1 MWPHRRGRP
10 PCLPEQ
16 QMPKTNTQRN
26 ARWVFNFGERADT
39 GVCPYT
45 LNILFLDEISGNF

>member
-16 QMPKTNTQRN
+16 QMPKMNTQLN
-26 ARWVFNFGERADT
+26 ARWVFNFSERADT

-45 LNILFLDEISGNF
+45 

>member
-16 QMPKTNTQRN
+16 QMPKTTTQRTP
-26 ARWVFNFGERADT
+26 RWVFDFGERADT

-45 LNILFLDEISGNF
+45 RNILLLDEISGNF